1 MLDKKEKQRTAAFF
15 YRKML
20 VIETSPRPSPS
31 RALLSMI
38 NYFVMLNL
46 VQHLT
51 NMALYL
57 FSGKIPKQVRDDIFV
72 YSLFHILFSHNIY
85 LHSFLKFLYK
95 IILDNSAEHG
105 REHFCYSS
113 SLSRNFLITNHQSL
127 VTYSLL
133 TKHKLP
139 HPHSYRVC
147 IFFILQ

>member
-1 MLDKKEKQRTAAFF
+1 MGACPQRLMDIAIL
-15 YRKML
+15 RL
-20 VIETSPRPSPS
+20 SPQNDEYLPPSPQPSPS

-51 NMALYL
+51 NMTLYL

-85 LHSFLKFLYK
+85 LHSFPKFLYK

-113 SLSRNFLITNHQSL
+113 SLSRNFLITNH
-127 VTYSLL
+127 
-133 TKHKLP
+133 
-139 HPHSYRVC
+139 
-147 IFFILQ
+147 

>member
-1 MLDKKEKQRTAAFF
+1 MTGYTNTLFSICWYIERFFLFF
-15 YRKML
+15 YDEKRKKRSQRKKNPCCC
-20 VIETSPRPSPS
+20 IFRQKNACDCSPPQPFPS

-85 LHSFLKFLYK
+85 LHSFPKFLYK

-113 SLSRNFLITNHQSL
+113 SLSRNFLITNH
-127 VTYSLL
+127 
-133 TKHKLP
+133 
-139 HPHSYRVC
+139 
-147 IFFILQ
+147 